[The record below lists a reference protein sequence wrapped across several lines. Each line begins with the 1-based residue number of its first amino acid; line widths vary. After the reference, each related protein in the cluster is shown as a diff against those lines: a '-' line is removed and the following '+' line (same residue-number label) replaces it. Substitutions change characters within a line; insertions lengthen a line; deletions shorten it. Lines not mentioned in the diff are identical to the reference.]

1 LGTLRS
7 YPARRATVKRSA
19 RLYGAEDVR
28 YACAM
33 LRRPLSLAA
42 AVATCVTLSLTL
54 AACGESATKPA
65 NSPNAAS
72 ARVEPAEME
81 MGDGKESIKIHADGT
96 IEAPKGGRIGTLR
109 ASGDVV
115 NAEGKSV
122 ATLGADGKVDFGA
135 DGEGVVATIA
145 DDGGMTLSSKGGETF
160 TARIGDDGVVT
171 GTNPSAGKL
180 VIKGA
185 DTPAKKRGAMLVLLA
200 VLIRKEAGPAPA
212 PMSGGPEAAPPA
224 TIGKP

>member
-1 LGTLRS
+1 
-7 YPARRATVKRSA
+7 
-19 RLYGAEDVR
+19 
-28 YACAM
+28 M
-33 LRRPLSLAA
+33 LRRTLTLAA
-42 AVATCVTLSLTL
+42 AALLTLTL
-54 AACGESATKPA
+54 AACGEPATRPA
-65 NSPNAAS
+65 HSPNAAS

-96 IEAPKGGRIGTLR
+96 VDAPTGARIGTLK
-109 ASGDVV
+109 ASGDIV

-145 DDGGMTLSSKGGETF
+145 EDGSMTVSSKGGETF
-160 TARIGDDGVVT
+160 TAKIGDDGVVT

-180 VIKGA
+180 MIKGA

-200 VLIRKEAGPAPA
+200 ITMRKEAGQPP
-212 PMSGGPEAAPPA
+212 PPVSSGPQSAPPA
-224 TIGKP
+224 AVGKP